1 MEHQSQTATAPLRWT
16 RHGLNNG
23 VIFWLTVRGVRTLPR
38 FVSYAIGRVGTWIA
52 WRSMRATTNAV
63 AANLSA
69 VFPSESAAALKRR
82 ALDTYRSYAFD
93 VIDFLRALSAS
104 DAEAH
109 AMFDLRAESGQIFA
123 SVLRE
128 QRGAL
133 LVAGHFGNWEIGGVL
148 MGRVLKL
155 PLTIVAMAEADPA
168 TNALRRD
175 MRDRMGVETLE
186 VRQSLETPL
195 AIRRT
200 LAANRV
206 VAFLVDR
213 HVERDRIEVSFLG
226 RRTWFLQTPAVFAY
240 LTGAPIIPCFLER
253 VGPGQFTTVAL
264 PPIVVDRTLPRAAA
278 IQLATQQMAAA
289 LESRIRLKPH
299 LWYHFYSYWDAQ
311 DAVSRTAG

>member
-1 MEHQSQTATAPLRWT
+1 MEEKPNAAHAPFQWT

-38 FVSYAIGRVGTWIA
+38 WVSYAIGHVGTWLA

-69 VFPSESAAALKRR
+69 VFPGESMSALKQR

-109 AMFDLRAESGQIFA
+109 AMFDLRAESGQIFD

-155 PLTIVAMAEADPA
+155 PLTIVAMPEADPGI
-168 TNALRRD
+168 NALRRET
-175 MRDRMGVETLE
+175 RDRMGVETLE

-213 HVERDRIEVSFLG
+213 HVDRDRIEVSFFG
-226 RRTWFLQTPAVFAY
+226 RPTWFLQTPALLAY
-240 LTGAPIIPCFLER
+240 LTAAPIIPCFLER
-253 VGPGQFTTVAL
+253 VRPGQFTTVAL
-264 PPIVVDRTLPRAAA
+264 PPIVVDRSLPRAAA
-278 IQLATQQMAAA
+278 IQQATQQIATA
-289 LESRIRLKPH
+289 LESRITLKPH
-299 LWYHFYSYWDAQ
+299 LWYQFYPYWDPPNAPAQ
-311 DAVSRTAG
+311 PTR

>member
-38 FVSYAIGRVGTWIA
+38 FVSYGIGRVGTWIA

-82 ALDTYRSYAFD
+82 ALDTYRSYACD

-109 AMFDLRAESGQIFA
+109 AMFDLRAESGRIFE

-155 PLTIVAMAEADPA
+155 PLTIVAMAEADAA
-168 TNALRRD
+168 TNALRRET
-175 MRDRMGVETLE
+175 RDRMGVETLE

-213 HVERDRIEVSFLG
+213 HVERDRIEVLFFG

-278 IQLATQQMAAA
+278 IRLATQQMAAA

-311 DAVSRTAG
+311 DGLEHATD

>member
-1 MEHQSQTATAPLRWT
+1 MEHQSQAATAPLRWT

-38 FVSYAIGRVGTWIA
+38 FVSYGIGRVGTWLA

-109 AMFDLRAESGQIFA
+109 AMFDLRAESGQIFE

-155 PLTIVAMAEADPA
+155 PLTIVAMAEADPG
-168 TNALRRD
+168 TNALRRET
-175 MRDRMGVETLE
+175 RDRMGIETLE

-226 RRTWFLQTPAVFAY
+226 RRTWFLQTPALFAY
-240 LTGAPIIPCFLER
+240 LTEAPIIPCFLER

-264 PPIVVDRTLPRAAA
+264 PPIVVDRTLPRTAA
-278 IQLATQQMAAA
+278 IQQATQQMAAA

-311 DAVSRTAG
+311 DAVLRTTD

>member
-1 MEHQSQTATAPLRWT
+1 MEQQPQAVHPPLRWT

-38 FVSYAIGRVGTWIA
+38 SVSYAIGHVGTWMA
-52 WRSMRATTNAV
+52 WRLMRATTNAV
-63 AANLSA
+63 AGNLSA
-69 VFPSESAAALKRR
+69 VFPTESTATLKRR

-93 VIDFLRALSAS
+93 VIDFLRALSAPE
-104 DAEAH
+104 AEAH
-109 AMFDLRAESGQIFA
+109 AMFDLRAESGQIFE

-155 PLTIVAMAEADPA
+155 PLTIVAMPEADPA
-168 TNALRRD
+168 INALRRET
-175 MRDRMGVETLE
+175 RDRMGVETLE

-213 HVERDRIEVSFLG
+213 HVDRDRIEVSFFG
-226 RRTWFLQTPAVFAY
+226 RPTWFLQTPALLAY
-240 LTGAPIIPCFLER
+240 LTAAPIIPCFLER
-253 VGPGQFTTVAL
+253 VRPGQFTTVAL
-264 PPIVVDRTLPRAAA
+264 PPIVVDRTLPRDAA
-278 IQLATQQMAAA
+278 IRQATQQMAAA
-289 LESRIRLKPH
+289 LESRITLKPH

-311 DAVSRTAG
+311 DAASQPTR